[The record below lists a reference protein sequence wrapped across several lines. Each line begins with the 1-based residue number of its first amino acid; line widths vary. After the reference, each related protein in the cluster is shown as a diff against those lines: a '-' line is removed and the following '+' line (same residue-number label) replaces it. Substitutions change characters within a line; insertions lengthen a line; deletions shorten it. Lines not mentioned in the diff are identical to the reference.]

1 MKKITLQ
8 LKSVANPKLKDKPV
22 LGTAYLNILKGQ
34 PSTVKIYRPE
44 PHQKSPDQTESSPKN
59 IALLTQ
65 KTDRKPSNQIETEQ
79 ILKREENKSTKTIHQ
94 PTIYTLNLNVEV
106 EKPGFSSKN
115 VVFSKENSITPIFQK
130 EKISPAKKSRS
141 PPEKK
146 LASNGN
152 GQEAAKN
159 NNNIKDEIAFF
170 CECHPTKRV

>member
-8 LKSVANPKLKDKPV
+8 LKSVANPKLKDKPA
-22 LGTAYLNILKGQ
+22 LGAAYLNILKGQ

-106 EKPGFSSKN
+106 EKAG
-115 VVFSKENSITPIFQK
+115 FSKENVVYSKENIITPIFQK
-130 EKISPAKKSRS
+130 EKISPAKKLKS
-141 PPEKK
+141 PPEKR
-146 LASNGN
+146 LASNRK
-152 GQEAAKN
+152 GQEAAN
-159 NNNIKDEIAFF
+159 NNNIKDEIISF

>member
-8 LKSVANPKLKDKPV
+8 LKSVANPKLKDKPA

-59 IALLTQ
+59 IALITQ
-65 KTDRKPSNQIETEQ
+65 KTDRKPSNQIDNEK
-79 ILKREENKSTKTIHQ
+79 ILKREENKSTKTLHQ

-106 EKPGFSSKN
+106 EKPGFSKEN
-115 VVFSKENSITPIFQK
+115 IVFSKENVTPIFQK
-130 EKISPAKKSRS
+130 EKIGSAKKSKS

-146 LASNGN
+146 LESNRKF
-152 GQEAAKN
+152 QESAANN
-159 NNNIKDEIAFF
+159 NNNIKDEKIFY